1 MDGYLIR
8 VPPVLGVEIITLDAD
23 AVAEFK
29 LLHVRW
35 WSSRFV
41 TNTEMHRNYTSVG
54 LKWRMYFNKHDYEI
68 EERLRGKYYGG

>member
-8 VPPVLGVEIITLDAD
+8 VPPVLCVEIITLDAD

-41 TNTEMHRNYTSVG
+41 KNTEMHRNYTSVVSG
-54 LKWRMYFNKHDYEI
+54 SSGECILISTIMK
-68 EERLRGKYYGG
+68 